1 MRKFLG
7 FTPDQASMMLRQKGF
22 KANSRE
28 AAEYLAGMYDKA
40 QNLVNQRAYQYGGQV
55 GGFDDKSNRLFDAAV
70 KRTASTEPKSPEVQ
84 RYLDNVIET
93 RGKPTMVFPG
103 TADPLVGYQEGG
115 LSNQRGGPP
124 LAGTPPPTPP
134 EGFKAVPSPRGG
146 FIFEPIEGQEPATPT
161 TINPFPTRGVTPPD
175 DSDPTPREKARDNLN
190 KAQAKLAEEQQNL
203 SNLQQKLAGLDPS
216 DESLDE
222 ERKKIADEIENL
234 GVKLTSAEAAVASA
248 SGAFGVVA
256 TPTAAEA
263 VGTATSTPEDIL
275 TRQPVDLLKSTD
287 EQLIATDKDIGE
299 VDEPDD
305 ITVTKGETE
314 DAEATTKPTI
324 TKAESKEVA
333 QKIRD
338 EAFADTD
345 LTLSDKAKAD
355 AQEIATEDLN
365 IRDVEA
371 ATTDKSVQVKSPAKR
386 KLEQGEL
393 ISGAANAE
401 RSALFLEGIEA
412 ATGAPSN
419 AATVQGQLTNLM
431 SDFEG
436 GKPPP
441 WAAGAMRQATAI
453 MAQRGLAASSM
464 AGQAIVQA
472 AMESALPI
480 AMQDAQTVARFEEQN
495 LSNRQQRAMLA
506 AQQRAQF
513 LGMEFD
519 QEFQARVQNAAKIS
533 DIANTN
539 FSAEV
544 QIALENS
551 RLAQTTNLTNLGNKQ
566 AVVMAQAAAIADA
579 DMANLNNR
587 QQAAIRNAD
596 AFLQTDMKN
605 FDADQQNDMFKN
617 QSIVQG
623 LFTDI
628 AAENAASQ
636 FNASSQNQT
645 DQFFAKLETQVSEF
659 NAAQENAMSQY
670 NAGEENALE
679 KFQASIK
686 NQRDMFNAQN
696 QLVIAQANAQW
707 RQQLATINNAA
718 QNEANRQDALQA
730 NALTQKGLDEIWQ
743 RERDIM
749 AYAFTSAENAENRR
763 VALMQENL
771 NADAVKDSAF
781 STALGTFAGAIVNG
795 IFT

>member
-7 FTPDQASMMLRQKGF
+7 FTPDQASMLLQQKGF

-55 GGFDDKSNRLFDAAV
+55 GGFDDRSTKLFDSAV
-70 KRTASTEPKSPEVQ
+70 KRSASTDPKSPELQ

-103 TADPLVGYQEGG
+103 TADPLQGYQEGG
-115 LSNQRGGPP
+115 II
-124 LAGTPPPTPP
+124 PP
-134 EGFKAVPSPRGG
+134 EDDNIDRSGG
-146 FIFEPIEGQEPATPT
+146 ATLPDIINKLDNKGNEPETPT

-287 EQLIATDKDIGE
+287 EQLIPTDKDTGE
-299 VDEPDD
+299 VDDPDD

-314 DAEATTKPTI
+314 DAKATVKPTI
-324 TKAESKEVA
+324 TKADTKEVA

-412 ATGAPSN
+412 ATGA
-419 AATVQGQLTNLM
+419 L
-431 SDFEG
+431 
-436 GKPPP
+436 
-441 WAAGAMRQATAI
+441 
-453 MAQRGLAASSM
+453 
-464 AGQAIVQA
+464 
-472 AMESALPI
+472 
-480 AMQDAQTVARFEEQN
+480 
-495 LSNRQQRAMLA
+495 
-506 AQQRAQF
+506 
-513 LGMEFD
+513 
-519 QEFQARVQNAAKIS
+519 
-533 DIANTN
+533 
-539 FSAEV
+539 
-544 QIALENS
+544 
-551 RLAQTTNLTNLGNKQ
+551 
-566 AVVMAQAAAIADA
+566 
-579 DMANLNNR
+579 
-587 QQAAIRNAD
+587 
-596 AFLQTDMKN
+596 
-605 FDADQQNDMFKN
+605 
-617 QSIVQG
+617 
-623 LFTDI
+623 
-628 AAENAASQ
+628 
-636 FNASSQNQT
+636 
-645 DQFFAKLETQVSEF
+645 
-659 NAAQENAMSQY
+659 
-670 NAGEENALE
+670 
-679 KFQASIK
+679 
-686 NQRDMFNAQN
+686 
-696 QLVIAQANAQW
+696 
-707 RQQLATINNAA
+707 
-718 QNEANRQDALQA
+718 
-730 NALTQKGLDEIWQ
+730 
-743 RERDIM
+743 
-749 AYAFTSAENAENRR
+749 
-763 VALMQENL
+763 
-771 NADAVKDSAF
+771 
-781 STALGTFAGAIVNG
+781 
-795 IFT
+795 

>member
-7 FTPDQASMMLRQKGF
+7 FTPDQASMLLQQKGF

-55 GGFDDKSNRLFDAAV
+55 GGFDDRSTKLFDSAV
-70 KRTASTEPKSPEVQ
+70 KRSASTDPKSPELQ

-103 TADPLVGYQEGG
+103 TADPLQGYQEGG
-115 LSNQRGGPP
+115 II
-124 LAGTPPPTPP
+124 PP
-134 EGFKAVPSPRGG
+134 EDDNIDRSGG
-146 FIFEPIEGQEPATPT
+146 ATLPDIINKLDNKGNEPETPT

-287 EQLIATDKDIGE
+287 EQLIPTDKDTGE
-299 VDEPDD
+299 VDDPDD

-314 DAEATTKPTI
+314 DAKATVKPTI
-324 TKAESKEVA
+324 TKADTKEVA